1 MTRADGI
8 AILLAVALLP
18 VVYLYGWSADTPA
31 RLARITDAQQHTH
44 TIKLDHEQIIHI
56 HGKLGDSVLQIQPG
70 KIRFIQ
76 SPCTTKF
83 CIHSGWLKS
92 NGDVMACLPNG
103 VYVEVSGGDSQFDS
117 ISF

>member
-1 MTRADGI
+1 MTRADWI
-8 AILLAVALLP
+8 AILFAAAILP

-31 RLARITDAQQHTH
+31 RLARVTDAQHHTN
-44 TIKLDHEQIIHI
+44 TIRLDHDQILHV
-56 HGKLGDSVLQIQPG
+56 HGKLGDSVLQIQAG
-70 KIRFIQ
+70 RIRFIQ

-83 CIHSGWLKS
+83 CIHSGWLKH

-103 VYVEVSGGDSQFDS
+103 VYVEVSGGESKFDS

>member
-1 MTRADGI
+1 MTRADWI
-8 AILLAVALLP
+8 VLVLTVAMLP
-18 VVYLYGWSADTPA
+18 VVYILGWHADTPA
-31 RLARITDAQQHTH
+31 SFIRVTDALQHTN
-44 TIKLDHEQIIHI
+44 TIRLDHDQIIHV
-56 HGKLGDSVLQIQPG
+56 HGKLGDSVLQIKDG

-83 CIHSGWLKS
+83 CIHSGWLKY

-103 VYVEVSGGDSQFDS
+103 VYIQVTGSETKFDS